1 MEVFGVLT
9 LGDGRAALAA
19 DLAGTM
25 VLGAVERDQ
34 HVATEQ
40 RRAAKP
46 PFASSARTLERRMEQ
61 RRLDRIKHGAD
72 VVVARDV
79 DHLEQRLVIRAALA
93 FEQLALM
100 GEKRRALHEEDREGP
115 HPDVRHCELAVAP
128 APFVRQAG
136 ADAAH
141 GRDERFKQF
150 HAMVESVFSFPRNP
164 PTAYGVNP
172 PHPKP
177 SRCQNQ
183 NCCDRHPFLVF
194 TADS

>member
-1 MEVFGVLT
+1 
-9 LGDGRAALAA
+9 
-19 DLAGTM
+19 M

-34 HVATEQ
+34 YVATEAAQ
-40 RRAAKP
+40 GGQASVRFERAHG
-46 PFASSARTLERRMEQ
+46 FLERRMEQ

-79 DHLEQRLVIRAALA
+79 DHLEQRMAIRAALA

-115 HPDVRHCELAVAP
+115 HPDVRHGELAVAP

-164 PTAYGVNP
+164 PTAYRVNP

-177 SRCQNQ
+177 SRCQNE
-183 NCCDRHPFLVF
+183 NCWMEASLRNARAGKSFGMLRHWQPVLRM
-194 TADS
+194 

>member
-1 MEVFGVLT
+1 
-9 LGDGRAALAA
+9 
-19 DLAGTM
+19 
-25 VLGAVERDQ
+25 
-34 HVATEQ
+34 
-40 RRAAKP
+40 
-46 PFASSARTLERRMEQ
+46 
-61 RRLDRIKHGAD
+61 
-72 VVVARDV
+72 
-79 DHLEQRLVIRAALA
+79 LA

-115 HPDVRHCELAVAP
+115 HPDVRHGELAVAP

-164 PTAYGVNP
+164 PTAYRVNP

-177 SRCQNQ
+177 SRCQNE
-183 NCCDRHPFLVF
+183 NCCRALGFLARRFLLFGVQAAMKRWSSMPRHVTPQ
-194 TADS
+194 